1 MMRCLALL
9 LVSIALAGCSN
20 DPVRF
25 IPVQDRTMLQAEAR
39 LGEGSASAPKGAIS
53 VAELMAQARGAGGA
67 TGSGA
72 TTVLRFDTGAVQ
84 PDAAQRETIHQFAQA
99 QPGAASATVASRPG
113 NFDDGV
119 IGQRR
124 AVAVSRELA
133 NYIPDVAVQFNPQ
146 LPDGVVVLSRGAANQ
161 TRTRQD
167 LPQ

>member
-1 MMRCLALL
+1 MRLFALL
-9 LVSIALAGCSN
+9 SVSIVLAGCSN

-53 VAELMAQARGAGGA
+53 VAELMAQARGAGA
-67 TGSGA
+67 SGA
-72 TTVLRFDTGAVQ
+72 TTVLRFDAGTVQ

-113 NFDDGV
+113 NFDDGL

-146 LPDGVVVLSRGAANQ
+146 LPEGVVVLSHRATNQ
-161 TRTRQD
+161 TRTGQD